1 LFGRPIYSFYATN
14 NQGVFDSSGGLGY
27 FCLGEFFL
35 LGTRGMLR
43 NLARLFRRNTSTFKG
58 AQQGAT
64 AVEFA
69 LIAPAFI
76 ALLVAI
82 FETTQFLYVQANLQA
97 AATQAGRLFMTGQ
110 AQNGA
115 MTQAQIQSAICP
127 TVQAL
132 VSCGNLVINVQS
144 SSSAGGLSTSTPQMY
159 NSKGQLN
166 TGNYSVGSPGDLM
179 VVMIGY
185 PLPVVA
191 APLGFLLSG
200 NSNGTASVWG
210 VAAFRV
216 EPYAS

>member
-1 LFGRPIYSFYATN
+1 
-14 NQGVFDSSGGLGY
+14 
-27 FCLGEFFL
+27 
-35 LGTRGMLR
+35 MLR
-43 NLARLFRRNTSTFKG
+43 SLARIFRRNASAFKG

-76 ALLVAI
+76 ALLIAI

-97 AATQAGRLFMTGQ
+97 AATEAARLFMTGQ

-115 MTQAQIQSAICP
+115 MTQAQIETAICP

-132 VSCGNLVINVQS
+132 VNCGNLIINVES
-144 SSSAGGLSTSTPQMY
+144 ASSASGLSTSTPQMY
-159 NSKGQLN
+159 NAQGQLN
-166 TGNYSVGSPGDLM
+166 TGNYSMGSPGDIM
-179 VVMIGY
+179 VVQIGY

-191 APLGFLLSG
+191 GPLGFMLSG
-200 NSNGTASVWG
+200 NGNGTAAVWG
-210 VAAFRV
+210 VAAFLV